1 MGKLEDIAHEMAKSE
16 NDDENYERNYI
27 SALTTLQLF
36 EGFFK
41 FIRSLFDPKK
51 E

>member
-1 MGKLEDIAHEMAKSE
+1 MGKLEDKAREMAKSL
-16 NDDENYERNYI
+16 NDDENYEHNYI
-27 SALTTLQLF
+27 RALTTLQLF

-41 FIRSLFDPKK
+41 FIRSLIGPKN